1 MSWTV
6 RGHVADMSRLRRASA
21 EGQWNRALR
30 GTRGRRV
37 SGRPP
42 ACSCGD
48 AAELCLGP
56 ISSRCT
62 RRWQRYGCAGSAASP
77 RSSGALAR
85 TATGVGAWSAP
96 YSAHGARDITASAA
110 SACRTDGRS
119 KLVWEGSRDMD
130 GGVGGERRESRERE
144 PGVQRRLHVCVCRIV
159 RPLGESLH
167 RVGIGDLALRRGRR
181 HWPLEQQGQRADQIS
196 LALRALV
203 GQRRRRPLE
212 SIGGNLEAGIARVLR
227 GRREE
232 AGALV
237 PVVIGPIRE
246 GDAPVRHCT
255 RRVRLSCTLEAGDR
269 LLAVQA
275 EGPHAA
281 PVEQEL
287 AFSDSGRNRL
297 RVSAEGGRRGVV
309 VQHVYVSQG

>member
-1 MSWTV
+1 VQGWPRVGGVGSAQRLSGGPVEPRPGPHLVEVYAKVAEV
-6 RGHVADMSRLRRASA
+6 RVRRICRQPALERRLGTDGH
-21 EGQWNRALR
+21 
-30 GTRGRRV
+30 RGRRLV
-37 SGRPP
+37 RPV
-42 ACSCGD
+42 
-48 AAELCLGP
+48 
-56 ISSRCT
+56 
-62 RRWQRYGCAGSAASP
+62 QRPWG
-77 RSSGALAR
+77 
-85 TATGVGAWSAP
+85 
-96 YSAHGARDITASAA
+96 
-110 SACRTDGRS
+110 
-119 KLVWEGSRDMD
+119 EGHH
-130 GGVGGERRESRERE
+130 GVGGE
-144 PGVQRRLHVCVCRIV
+144 RLHVCVCRIV